1 MEKTYLYLLYTEIYY
16 NSICKE
22 YYNILTINKE
32 PEGELKNY
40 TKLIS
45 IIGRQTIDNHC
56 TFAISNTLLNNNY
69 NYNYNYNYNNSSN
82 KYYKNYNNLL
92 TLDELNEL
100 TEFLINNNYI
110 IDYSITKIYKN
121 STNKFKKNLIY
132 SFKITL

>member
-1 MEKTYLYLLYTEIYY
+1 MLKTYLYLLYTEIYY
-16 NSICKE
+16 NPICKE
-22 YYNILTINKE
+22 YYNILTITKE

-56 TFAISNTLLNNNY
+56 TFAISNTLLNNNS
-69 NYNYNYNYNNSSN
+69 NYNSSSSN

-121 STNKFKKNLIY
+121 STNNFKKNLIY

>member
-69 NYNYNYNYNNSSN
+69 NYNSSSSN

-92 TLDELNEL
+92 TLDELNEV

-121 STNKFKKNLIY
+121 STNNFKKNLIY

>member
-16 NSICKE
+16 NPICKE

-32 PEGELKNY
+32 PEGELKKY

-45 IIGRQTIDNHC
+45 IITRQTIDNHC
-56 TFAISNTLLNNNY
+56 SFAISNTLLHNNY
-69 NYNYNYNYNNSSN
+69 NYNSSSSN

-92 TLDELNEL
+92 TLDELNEV

-121 STNKFKKNLIY
+121 STNNFKKNLIY